1 MRTKEVRQVQVFPHT
16 LLKGCQRPEF
26 GQKVWPWAFLF
37 TQDDNLLD
45 LQQVTA
51 GSQGEGWP
59 LCRSCEGLKGP
70 GPCLRFIFYVLKL
83 FLLNILSFVEIC
95 DLSLS
100 VPRERGKGLSPNRR
114 GIMVISWQRASQRP
128 EVTSNG
134 QDPFLDHANIPRE
147 ISKKLIEEKHPW
159 KTRIPA
165 VTMEGILNHFG
176 LLFKERTIL
185 QGRELGET
193 WVHIETCC

>member
-1 MRTKEVRQVQVFPHT
+1 
-16 LLKGCQRPEF
+16 
-26 GQKVWPWAFLF
+26 
-37 TQDDNLLD
+37 
-45 LQQVTA
+45 
-51 GSQGEGWP
+51 
-59 LCRSCEGLKGP
+59 
-70 GPCLRFIFYVLKL
+70 
-83 FLLNILSFVEIC
+83 
-95 DLSLS
+95 
-100 VPRERGKGLSPNRR
+100 
-114 GIMVISWQRASQRP
+114 MVISWQRASQRP